1 MDKNEINIK
10 IEKGKNISKII
21 DNINILQMILDTL
34 TTSRIDITMGNVS
47 SGNLMRYSVFSEI
60 VWGHIEEIK
69 TDVSETINKLEEE
82 LDILIK

>member
-10 IEKGKNISKII
+10 IEKGKNISKIV
-21 DNINILQMILDTL
+21 DNINILQRILGTL
-34 TTSRIDITMGNVS
+34 TTSQIDITMGNVS

-60 VWGHIEEIK
+60 VWRHIEEIK